1 MPPTLF
7 EVKKANKQGCPNCKS
22 LRFYIRDDRLG
33 NGFRCHD
40 CGHIWGEKPKPP
52 KKTANRGWLKLFS
65 AKEWHYFRANGRS
78 FCEKWRVFTVPDDAH
93 EDDQH
98 LGYPQIFENCAGCLH
113 RLREESDVEKNVEK
127 K

>member
-40 CGHIWGEKPKPP
+40 CGHVWG
-52 KKTANRGWLKLFS
+52 
-65 AKEWHYFRANGRS
+65 
-78 FCEKWRVFTVPDDAH
+78 
-93 EDDQH
+93 
-98 LGYPQIFENCAGCLH
+98 
-113 RLREESDVEKNVEK
+113 EKNVEK
-127 K
+127 NDEKE